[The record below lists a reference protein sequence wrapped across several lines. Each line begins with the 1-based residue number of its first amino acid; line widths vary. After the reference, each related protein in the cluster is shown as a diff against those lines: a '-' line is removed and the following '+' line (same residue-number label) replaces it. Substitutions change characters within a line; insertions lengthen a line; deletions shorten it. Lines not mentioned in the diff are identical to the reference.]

1 MIVRVLQSRLARQ
14 AWTPLALALALTC
27 AGSASA
33 AAAGAAA
40 AIAAES
46 PVLGAAGTA
55 MWWGDFAALEKQNA
69 ELKRPGHLDE
79 DGASQIEFFR
89 TGVNRSLKGHR
100 TEGEA
105 YFKEM
110 DALTLG
116 WAQEHPQ
123 SAFAHILHAEALLAH
138 AWSYRGGGFAK
149 DVPPAA
155 WKDFNDYLRRA
166 VAYLGA
172 HADVALTDSHA
183 HLLLLQA
190 GRALGW
196 TQPQLD
202 AIRREGLKR
211 NPEDVG
217 LYFEMLSS
225 VLPRWGGNPRALD
238 DYIKS
243 VVEETRAQYGT
254 GFYARLYASAAESE
268 FGHALFENSHA
279 DWPTMKQAYEDMFAR
294 YPNSPK
300 RRNNYAYMACLAKDK
315 ETLLRLLGEIGKDAI
330 AAQWGPNGER
340 SLEGCRRWAGQL

>member
-1 MIVRVLQSRLARQ
+1 MIVRALQSCLARR
-14 AWTPLALALALTC
+14 ALPPLALGLTLALTC
-27 AGSASA
+27 AAPVQA
-33 AAAGAAA
+33 AP
-40 AIAAES
+40 ES
-46 PVLGAAGTA
+46 PVTEAAGDA
-55 MWWGDFAALEKQNA
+55 MWWGDFAALERQNA
-69 ELKRPGHLDE
+69 ELKRPGHLDQ
-79 DGASQIEFFR
+79 DGASQIELFR

-105 YFKEM
+105 YFSEM

-116 WAQEHPQ
+116 WAQAHPQ
-123 SAFAHILHAEALLAH
+123 SALAHILHAEALLLH

-149 DVPPAA
+149 DVPPEA
-155 WKDFNDYLRRA
+155 WKDFEDYLRRA

-183 HLLLLQA
+183 HQVLLQA

-196 TQPQLD
+196 DRQQLD
-202 AIRREGLKR
+202 IIRREGLKR
-211 NPEDVG
+211 NPEDIG

-225 VLPRWGGNPRALD
+225 VLPRWGGNPRVLD

-254 GFYARLYASAAESE
+254 AFYARLYSAAAESE
-268 FGHALFENSHA
+268 FGHALFENSYA

-300 RRNNYAYMACLAKDK
+300 RRNSYAYMACLAKDRD
-315 ETLLRLLGEIGKDAI
+315 TLLRLLGEIGKDAI